1 MNNYQEYIH
10 LSRYARWNE
19 EENRRETWE
28 ETVERYVSFFS
39 SKFGEKYPKQKIK
52 SAIMDMQVMPSM
64 RALMTAGK
72 ALERD
77 NVAGY
82 NCSFLAVDHPRAFD
96 ECMFVL
102 MCGTGV
108 GFSVERQF
116 VSKLPSVP
124 DELRDS
130 ETTIVVADSKIG
142 WSAAY
147 KELINLLY
155 AGAIPK
161 WDMSKV
167 RPAGAR
173 LKTFGGRASGP
184 KPLEDLFKFTINVFK
199 NASGRKLTSIEC
211 HDIICKIA
219 DIVVVGG
226 VRRSALISLSNLSDD
241 RMRNAKN
248 GQWWMDNVQRALANN
263 SAVYTERPDIEI
275 FMKEWLALIESK
287 SGERGIV
294 NRAAIQRKIKEIGV
308 RDPSFDFGLN
318 PCAEIFLR
326 PAGFCNLSEVI
337 IRENDTLETLKEKV
351 EMATILGT
359 FQSTLTDFRYLRPIW
374 KKNAEEERLLG
385 VSMTGI
391 MDHPVL
397 SKVSEEAAQ
406 WLKQLKQVAISVN
419 NEWSEKLGIN
429 SSAAITCVKPSGC
442 TSLDTRIKTENNSE
456 ISMREIFS
464 LCGYDESFLSTLS
477 PQTWLEVNEKLPKV
491 LDENNNTQEITRLYV
506 NGVKSVYEIEF
517 EDGNVYKF
525 TGNHKLK
532 LKTGEWK
539 RVDELSELD
548 EIENF

>member
-1 MNNYQEYIH
+1 MNNYQEFIH

-39 SKFGEKYPKQKIK
+39 AKFGDKYPKQKVK
-52 SAIMDMQVMPSM
+52 AAIMDMKVMPSM

-124 DELRDS
+124 DEFNNS

-142 WSAAY
+142 WASAY
-147 KELINLLY
+147 KELINLLF
-155 AGAIPK
+155 AGAVPK

-184 KPLEDLFKFTINVFK
+184 KPLEDLFKFTINMFK

-211 HDIICKIA
+211 HDLICKIA

-248 GQWWMDNVQRALANN
+248 GQWWVDNVQRALANN

-294 NRAAIQRKIKEIGV
+294 NRASIQRKIKEIGV

-318 PCAEIFLR
+318 PCVSGDMVLDLFVDH
-326 PAGFCNLSEVI
+326 SYH
-337 IRENDTLETLKEKV
+337 IRMDAVDVVSLFNQGHHISVKAVDLETGDVGYYPMSAAVKTKE
-351 EMATILGT
+351 
-359 FQSTLTDFRYLRPIW
+359 
-374 KKNAEEERLLG
+374 NARLLKITDSETG
-385 VSMTGI
+385 KFIRVTKDHLVYTKNRGYVEAKNLVS
-391 MDHPVL
+391 
-397 SKVSEEAAQ
+397 S
-406 WLKQLKQVAISVN
+406 
-419 NEWSEKLGIN
+419 
-429 SSAAITCVKPSGC
+429 
-442 TSLDTRIKTENNSE
+442 
-456 ISMREIFS
+456 
-464 LCGYDESFLSTLS
+464 
-477 PQTWLEVNEKLPKV
+477 
-491 LDENNNTQEITRLYV
+491 
-506 NGVKSVYEIEF
+506 
-517 EDGNVYKF
+517 
-525 TGNHKLK
+525 
-532 LKTGEWK
+532 
-539 RVDELSELD
+539 DELI
-548 EIENF
+548 IE